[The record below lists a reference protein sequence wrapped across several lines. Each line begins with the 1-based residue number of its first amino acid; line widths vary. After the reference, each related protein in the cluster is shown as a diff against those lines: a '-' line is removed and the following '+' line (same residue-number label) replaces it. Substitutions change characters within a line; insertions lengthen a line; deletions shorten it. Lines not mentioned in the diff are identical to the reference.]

1 MSKINICTDFIEKN
15 PFWWWYQSVPTT
27 GYFKNVSIN
36 KIKFVD
42 AEPLE
47 NNYILL
53 YLLPNDIT
61 LQFLENQEKIF
72 YDNILLKNFKII
84 FLNQGLALFHA
95 DRDPAKFGSAFDHSY
110 IDIKQH
116 PYWKICN
123 IFQKHGIN
131 EEKLFFIH
139 SADGFTEEIQELRQ
153 RTVKCINSTIGIKSK
168 HIQLPLYLTWGQNIS
183 VTVENQISYHYSCLY
198 AGRPAVH
205 RQNLIKSLWQKKLL
219 QYGKCS
225 YRRVPDTPYFIDD
238 LIYDKKINLT
248 DDINY
253 SETSVFRDIFLWVAG
268 ETYIPQGYPFF
279 TEKTIKAILYE
290 RPFISYGE
298 PGILKY
304 LRSFGFKTFS
314 NWWDESYDDIK
325 DDDVKIEKISLIVQ
339 DLCKKDITEINKMY
353 ADMRPILQHNKKLL
367 QETDWVGKIIEFLS

>member
-1 MSKINICTDFIEKN
+1 MSKINICTDFIETD
-15 PFWWWYQSVPTT
+15 PFCQWFRSVPVLCH
-27 GYFKNVSIN
+27 FKNTVFN

-47 NNYILL
+47 NNYLL
-53 YLLPNDIT
+53 LHLLHDNIT
-61 LQFLENQEKIF
+61 VKFLESQEKIF

-84 FLNQGLALFHA
+84 FLNQGHALFHA
-95 DRDPAKFGSAFDHSY
+95 DRNPAKFGSAFDHSY

-139 SADGFTEEIQELRQ
+139 SADGFIEEIQELGQ
-153 RTVKCINSTIGIKSK
+153 RVVKCINSTIDIKSK
-168 HIQLPLYLTWGQNIS
+168 HMQLPLYLTWGQNTT

-198 AGRPAVH
+198 GGRPALH

-219 QYGKCS
+219 QHGKCS

-238 LIYDKKINLT
+238 LIYDKKISWT
-248 DDINY
+248 DNINF
-253 SETSVFRDIFLWVAG
+253 SETDVFRDIFLWVAG
-268 ETYIPQGYPFF
+268 ETYIPQGYPWFS
-279 TEKTIKAILYE
+279 EKTIKAILYE
-290 RPFISYGE
+290 RPFISYGA

-304 LRSFGFKTFS
+304 LRSFGFRTF
-314 NWWDESYDDIK
+314 NDYWDESYDDIN
-325 DDDVKIEKISLIVQ
+325 DDDVKIEKISLIIQ
-339 DLCKKDITEINKMY
+339 DLCNKGITEINKMY
-353 ADMRPILQHNKKLL
+353 TDMKPLLQHNKKLL
-367 QETDWVGKIIEFLS
+367 QETNWADKIVEFLS